1 MDKSCF
7 LFGHRDCPDSILPRI
22 ETAVIKHYE
31 LGVRYFYVGNRGRF
45 DSLAATAVKRVKVL
59 HPDIRL
65 FLVISYHPAER
76 AVDLWPGFD
85 NSFYP
90 PLEGVPRQYTIV
102 KANEY
107 MVDTTD
113 TAICYVSHFG
123 NTRKLLERAQR
134 RQKNGGIVIE
144 NLAENC

>member
-22 ETAVIKHYE
+22 EAAVIKHYE

-45 DSLAATAVKRVKVL
+45 DSLAATAVKRAKVL

-76 AVDLWPGFD
+76 AVDLWYGFD

-90 PLEGVPRQYTIV
+90 PLEGVPRQYAIV

-134 RQKNGGIVIE
+134 RQKKGEIIIE
-144 NLAENC
+144 NLAKDC